1 MVDGLEML
9 LAIIFHEESELRN
22 KEIEAKWSRIAAGR
36 ESFLPDVA
44 NAHAIQREGHKSFTR
59 GFRADVAALSL
70 KMLGWHLEKQ
80 TVRRA
85 NNFHGSIRSLVCLRI
100 LISVA
105 MNLSRSF
112 QKLFVVALH
121 PRRRSIVCALWASVT
136 AQVIVWGLAENVMNG
151 AANADLFNRPPV
163 GLGVREAL
171 AEVDPLRLCD
181 KFAVTHGT
189 GLCMGS
195 VSAFRA
201 LSPSQVI
208 GRYLPKGTMF
218 PADDRGWRF
227 AVHVVVCVGK
237 AISVDDSGLTFKLCG
252 SLREMSPQGFR
263 TAIWAATTVEVA
275 VWRL

>member
-1 MVDGLEML
+1 M
-9 LAIIFHEESELRN
+9 I
-22 KEIEAKWSRIAAGR
+22 
-36 ESFLPDVA
+36 
-44 NAHAIQREGHKSFTR
+44 
-59 GFRADVAALSL
+59 
-70 KMLGWHLEKQ
+70 
-80 TVRRA
+80 
-85 NNFHGSIRSLVCLRI
+85 
-100 LISVA
+100 
-105 MNLSRSF
+105 
-112 QKLFVVALH
+112 ALH
-121 PRRRSIVCALWASVT
+121 PRRRSIIRTPWATVT
-136 AQVIVWGLAENVMNG
+136 AKMIVWGLSKNAVERT
-151 AANADLFNRPPV
+151 ANADLFNRPPV

-181 KFAVTHGT
+181 KFAVTHGA

-208 GRYLPKGTMF
+208 GRHLPKGTMF

-263 TAIWAATTVEVA
+263 TATWAATTIEVA